1 MVKIIIDGKEVE
13 TREGLTLLDVFHRM
27 GIKVPTLCFHES
39 VSPYAACRLCLVE
52 VTLGKRSMLAASCMY
67 PVSEGVVVKT
77 ASERVLRARRMVAEL
92 LLARSPNVPRVREI
106 AQELGVEVTRFPKK
120 DEVCILCGLCV
131 RGCREIA
138 GIGAI
143 DFASRGVYAEMVT
156 PFNIPSEICVG
167 CTTCIYLCPTDAIQ
181 LEEIRLME
189 TPFSKTENF
198 YEIETGAT

>member
-13 TREGLTLLDVFHRM
+13 TREGLPLLDVFHRM